1 MTSEQAMLLAAV
13 LGLCGC
19 VAPPEAPVLADPF
32 RDSPRQVWA
41 VAPIRNESGSQYA
54 DGLIFADHLARQ
66 LENTPNLDVLPV
78 NRTLA
83 VMDREQMREIASE
96 SDAMRVLQATGADA
110 LVVGTISAYDPYDP
124 PKVGLN
130 VELYTLERSARPQA
144 IDLMAMRTAAVD
156 SAARLDDQSRVEQP
170 VATAGG
176 FFDAADSTVRVMLER
191 YAYHRGTDPG
201 VEAVRLHRIN
211 MDLFSQFV
219 CHVVGQQLL
228 LAEANRFATAQPV
241 DHGSE
246 R

>member
-1 MTSEQAMLLAAV
+1 MLLAAV
-13 LGLCGC
+13 VGLCGC
-19 VAPPEAPVLADPF
+19 VAPPQAPSLADPF
-32 RDSPRQVWA
+32 SGQQRQVWA

-54 DGLIFADHLARQ
+54 DGLIFADHLTRQ

-83 VMDREQMREIASE
+83 VMEREQLPRIASQA
-96 SDAMRVLQATGADA
+96 DALRVLQALGADA
-110 LVVGTISAYDPYDP
+110 LVVGSISAYDPYDP
-124 PKVGLN
+124 PKVGLA
-130 VELYTLERSARPQA
+130 VELYTLAAIPPPQA

-156 SAARLDDQSRVEQP
+156 EMARLDDRPHAEQP

-176 FFDAADSTVRVMLER
+176 FFDAADPTVLGMLER
-191 YAYHRGTDPG
+191 YAYHRGVAPG

-211 MDLFSQFV
+211 MDLFNQFV

-228 LAEANRFATAQPV
+228 LAQANRFATAQPA
-241 DHGSE
+241 DQSRPE